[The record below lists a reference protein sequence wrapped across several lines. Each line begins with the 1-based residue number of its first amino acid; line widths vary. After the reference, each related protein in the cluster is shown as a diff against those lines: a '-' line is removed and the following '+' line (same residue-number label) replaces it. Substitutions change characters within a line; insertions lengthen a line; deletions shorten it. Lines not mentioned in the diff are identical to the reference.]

1 MKWMGTL
8 KRICKR
14 PRTSRD
20 NSIVEQLMTD
30 KVEEKKRI
38 AWQWMLISFVLTM
51 TTVPFIFEIPF
62 MIFDPSAF
70 SKPNSTSV
78 GNFSSSSPHV
88 VGNFSPN
95 VISYETSSVSG
106 SFGNYSVA
114 NNQTSSTTTSRPVIM
129 RRFMKNDLELITDKS
144 QGPFSHIN
152 R

>member
-20 NSIVEQLMTD
+20 NSIVEQLMVD

-70 SKPNSTSV
+70 RKPNSSSVENFTSNPDAV
-78 GNFSSSSPHV
+78 GKFST
-88 VGNFSPN
+88 N
-95 VISYETSSVSG
+95 VTGYETSNVSISVR
-106 SFGNYSVA
+106 NYSII
-114 NNQTSSTTTSRPVIM
+114 NNQSLTTPSKPVIM
-129 RRFMKNDLELITDKS
+129 KRFMKNDLELITDES